1 MAMDD
6 VRLERLMKRN
16 NLSKED
22 AQLRI
27 DSQMPQEE
35 KVKRVDYV
43 INNNSTLDSVKDEVE
58 KVLKDLEKNK
68 D

>member
-58 KVLKDLEKNK
+58 KVLKDLENNK